1 MARMMEMLPEDDMP
15 VLPADGGTARA
26 DLYGCGRPDSIIL
39 SEREALI
46 MLHRYYGS
54 GNGNVHGR
62 NMNPRIFFFPD
73 PPAIRPSHKIFIFG
87 IVLSTGKVYSP
98 HSTIRRNSMFGN

>member
-46 MLHRYYGS
+46 MLHRGGQGLWVSLGS
-54 GNGNVHGR
+54 RYHNVEVVGTLAA
-62 NMNPRIFFFPD
+62 M
-73 PPAIRPSHKIFIFG
+73 AMC
-87 IVLSTGKVYSP
+87 TGV
-98 HSTIRRNSMFGN
+98 